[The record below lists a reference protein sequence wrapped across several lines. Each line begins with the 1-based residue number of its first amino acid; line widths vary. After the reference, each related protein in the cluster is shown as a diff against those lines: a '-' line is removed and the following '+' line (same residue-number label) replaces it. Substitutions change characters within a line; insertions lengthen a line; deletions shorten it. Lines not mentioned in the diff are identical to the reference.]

1 MGVCQTAGRIAFL
14 HKNEKGAIGQFTSVL
29 GDAGINIDNMS
40 NKSKG
45 DFAYTMMDIDVSIA
59 DDVLAK
65 MQALPGVIKAR
76 VIK

>member
-1 MGVCQTAGRIAFL
+1 
-14 HKNEKGAIGQFTSVL
+14 
-29 GDAGINIDNMS
+29 
-40 NKSKG
+40 
-45 DFAYTMMDIDVSIA
+45 MMDIDVSIA